1 MGNIPNQNR
10 HLSRHSNA
18 VRSER
23 SFFEIP
29 SPVLSPFVAI
39 DALSTLNFVP
49 DISHISELGVFFP
62 FFLNLLRF
70 LVCALN
76 CTRRSE
82 IRLFHCSSLIDGFSS
97 PLLLFVC
104 ERECFLNVC

>member
-18 VRSER
+18 VRLER

-29 SPVLSPFVAI
+29 SLVLSPFVAI

-62 FFLNLLRF
+62 FFFFKSVAVPRLRF
-70 LVCALN
+70 ELHSTFGN
-76 CTRRSE
+76 S
-82 IRLFHCSSLIDGFSS
+82 IISLQFFD
-97 PLLLFVC
+97 
-104 ERECFLNVC
+104 

>member
-62 FFLNLLRF
+62 FF
-70 LVCALN
+70 
-76 CTRRSE
+76 
-82 IRLFHCSSLIDGFSS
+82 
-97 PLLLFVC
+97 
-104 ERECFLNVC
+104 